1 MFCKRSIFA
10 VLILFSPM
18 NLLKIENEFHLYSC
32 LEDGNDSRSWNCVY
46 WQLYENYRS
55 DITKVSAAALNLDV
69 FEEKTSFEQITSSVR
84 FLPQRILLQNF
95 ALP

>member
-1 MFCKRSIFA
+1 MFCKRSILA
-10 VLILFSPM
+10 VLILFSLM
-18 NLLKIENEFHLYSC
+18 NLLKIENEFHLYSY
-32 LEDGNDSRSWNCVY
+32 LAGGNDSRSWNCVY

-55 DITKVSAAALNLDV
+55 DITKVSVAALNLDT
-69 FEEKTSFEQITSSVR
+69 FEEKTIFEQITNSVR

>member
-1 MFCKRSIFA
+1 MFCKRSILA
-10 VLILFSPM
+10 VLILFSLM
-18 NLLKIENEFHLYSC
+18 NLLKIENEFHLYSY
-32 LEDGNDSRSWNCVY
+32 LAGGNDSRSWNCVY

-55 DITKVSAAALNLDV
+55 DITKVSVAALNLDI
-69 FEEKTSFEQITSSVR
+69 FEEKTIFEQITNSVR